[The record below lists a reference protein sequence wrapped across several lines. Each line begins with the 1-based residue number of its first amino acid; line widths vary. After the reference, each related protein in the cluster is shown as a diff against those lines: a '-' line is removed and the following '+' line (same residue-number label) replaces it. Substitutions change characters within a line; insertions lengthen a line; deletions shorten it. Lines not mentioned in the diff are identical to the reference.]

1 MAENKEN
8 TNVNNGNQG
17 VNNNTNVNQNVNN
30 PPANNQQPNE
40 YAGVKELFGDYTIN
54 KDTFTQEE
62 LQNILEGSERLNEE
76 KNNEIHRTFVEFTN
90 QQSIIREQQKKADE
104 ERRLQNL
111 KNQAYERYLKSGK
124 AFPGGFNYEQF
135 IQQEKRESEA
145 KLKAQRERI
154 QKKKDEE
161 AKQKGA

>member
-17 VNNNTNVNQNVNN
+17 VNNNTNVNN

-62 LQNILEGSERLNEE
+62 LQNILEGSERL
-76 KNNEIHRTFVEFTN
+76 
-90 QQSIIREQQKKADE
+90 
-104 ERRLQNL
+104 
-111 KNQAYERYLKSGK
+111 
-124 AFPGGFNYEQF
+124 
-135 IQQEKRESEA
+135 KREMTHACSFEGKNIPVIIA
-145 KLKAQRERI
+145 DYSITELSQAIGSKAAVVTVT
-154 QKKKDEE
+154 DENFATALMTKYQGGKE
-161 AKQKGA
+161 